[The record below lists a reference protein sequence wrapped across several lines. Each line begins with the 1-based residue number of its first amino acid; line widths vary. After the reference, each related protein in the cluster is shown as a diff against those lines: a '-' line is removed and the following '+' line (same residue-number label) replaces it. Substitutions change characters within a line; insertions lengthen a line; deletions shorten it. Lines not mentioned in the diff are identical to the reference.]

1 MSVRTDQAQLNAM
14 PTQNVPG
21 TNVPATAGAMDALAT
36 INAAQA
42 ADSPLSEANDFSTM

>member
-1 MSVRTDQAQLNAM
+1 MSVRTDQSQLTMSAH
-14 PTQNVPG
+14 NVPG
-21 TNVPATAGAMDALAT
+21 TNVPASAGAMDALAT